1 PGFGRGPYVHI
12 TLPDGRVLE
21 GRASAWT
28 KNKVLATFVD
38 PEKPPQIVA
47 GVTVHRQSV
56 WMDAEHIE
64 RIPRRDATKKNPY
77 DDTDWFQQQ
86 RELQTAYNRD
96 AISSY
101 AITSTSTMSSLP
113 DLISLSVGGAGKE
126 PKDCSAILAARK

>member
-1 PGFGRGPYVHI
+1 MFYKNYNPAWGPVTRAGYGRKPYILV

-77 DDTDWFQQQ
+77 DDTNWFEQQG
-86 RELQTAYNRD
+86 EL
-96 AISSY
+96 
-101 AITSTSTMSSLP
+101 
-113 DLISLSVGGAGKE
+113 
-126 PKDCSAILAARK
+126 